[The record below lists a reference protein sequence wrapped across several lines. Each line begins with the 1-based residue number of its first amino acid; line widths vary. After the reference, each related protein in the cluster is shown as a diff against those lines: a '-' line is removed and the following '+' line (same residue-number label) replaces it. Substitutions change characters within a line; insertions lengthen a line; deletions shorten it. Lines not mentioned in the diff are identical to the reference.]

1 MKTDR
6 SLSWLRDAVGGI
18 KYKPDRKRVEKELY
32 EHLIAR
38 NEDFL
43 AQGVPEREAD
53 ELVVKA
59 MGDPEETRR
68 MLAEVY
74 KPFWGNVINTLR
86 TLIII
91 ALIWAVFFLF
101 SARNNY
107 NVFLEMKAYAP
118 PEGTVIERTIPQS
131 VSVRCGDYRFR
142 VLRASRARNAEGE
155 SRLIIELRA
164 FTPDPLLGGPEWDY
178 FRAPTLI
185 DSKGNVGRIGV
196 SPTRSLVFTHRWM
209 LCYGGIDEEA
219 EWAMLTLPSPEGPQ
233 TVPID
238 LRGAAP

>member
-32 EHLIAR
+32 EHLISR

-68 MLAEVY
+68 LLAEVY
-74 KPFWGNVINTLR
+74 KPFWGYVVATLR
-86 TLIII
+86 TLVII
-91 ALIWAVFFLF
+91 ALLWAVFALIANRFFFLNI
-101 SARNNY
+101 SS
-107 NVFLEMKAYAP
+107 YAP
-118 PEGTVIERTIPQS
+118 QEGTVIERTIPQS
-131 VSVRCGDYRFR
+131 ASVKCGDYRFR
-142 VLRASRARNAEGE
+142 VLRASFARDAEGDGE
-155 SRLIIELRA
+155 LIVELRA
-164 FTPDPLLGGPEWDY
+164 FTPDPFLGGPRWSY
-178 FRAPTLI
+178 YHAPALV
-185 DSKGNVGRIGV
+185 DSEGNVGRIGV
-196 SPTRSLVFTHRWM
+196 SPTRELVFTTRWM
-209 LCYGGIDEEA
+209 LCFSGVDEDA

-233 TVPID
+233 TVPVS
-238 LRGAAP
+238 LKGASP

>member
-59 MGDPEETRR
+59 MGDPQETRR
-68 MLAEVY
+68 LLAEVH
-74 KPFWGNVINTLR
+74 KPFWGYVVRTLR
-86 TLIII
+86 TLVIIS
-91 ALIWAVFFLF
+91 LIWALFFLITNKYF
-101 SARNNY
+101 FTQIGS
-107 NVFLEMKAYAP
+107 YAP
-118 PEGTVIERTIPQS
+118 PEGTVVERTIPQS
-131 VSVRCGDYRFR
+131 ESVRCGDYNFR
-142 VLRASRARNAEGE
+142 VLRASFAKDAAGD
-155 SRLIIELRA
+155 SCLIVELRA
-164 FTPDPLLGGPEWDY
+164 FTPDPFLGGPQWSYD
-178 FRAPTLI
+178 RAPTLV

-196 SPTRSLVFTHRWM
+196 SPSRSLVFTSRWM
-209 LCYGGIDEEA
+209 LCFGGVDEKA

-233 TVPID
+233 TVPIT
-238 LRGAAP
+238 LREVSP

>member
-18 KYKPDRKRVEKELY
+18 KYKPDRKRVAKELY

-53 ELVVKA
+53 ELVVRA

-74 KPFWGNVINTLR
+74 KPFWGNVIIALR
-86 TLIII
+86 TLVVI
-91 ALIWAVFFLF
+91 ALIWAVLALVANRFFF
-101 SARNNY
+101 DNMSG
-107 NVFLEMKAYAP
+107 YAP
-118 PEGTVIERTIPQS
+118 REGTVIERTIPQS
-131 VSVRCGDYRFR
+131 ASVRCGDYRFR
-142 VLRASRARNAEGE
+142 VLRASFARDAEGE
-155 SRLIIELRA
+155 SCLLVELRA
-164 FTPDPLLGGPEWDY
+164 TTLDPFLGGPKWY
-178 FRAPTLI
+178 YYHAPTLI

-196 SPTRSLVFTHRWM
+196 SPTRELVFTTRW
-209 LCYGGIDEEA
+209 LLSFGGVDENA

-233 TVPID
+233 TVPIS
-238 LRGAAP
+238 LWEASP

>member
-68 MLAEVY
+68 LLAEVY
-74 KPFWGNVINTLR
+74 KPFWGNVIIALR
-86 TLIII
+86 TLVVI
-91 ALIWAVFFLF
+91 ALILAVL
-101 SARNNY
+101 ALAGTRNNY
-107 NVFLEMKAYAP
+107 NVFLEMKAYGL

-131 VSVRCGDYRFR
+131 ESVRCGDYRFR

-155 SRLIIELRA
+155 SVLVVELRA
-164 FTPDPLLGGPEWDY
+164 FTPDPFLGGPEWNY
-178 FRAPTLI
+178 FNAPTLI
-185 DSKGNVGRIGV
+185 DSRGNVSRSY
-196 SPTRSLVFTHRWM
+196 SPCLSLVFTHRWM
-209 LCYGGIDEEA
+209 LSYGGVDENA

-238 LRGAAP
+238 LRGAGT

>member
-74 KPFWGNVINTLR
+74 KPFWGNVINALLTLVV
-86 TLIII
+86 I
-91 ALIWAVFFLF
+91 ALIWAVFALVTNRY
-101 SARNNY
+101 A
-107 NVFLEMKAYAP
+107 FLEMSSYAP
-118 PEGTVIERTIPQS
+118 PEGTVVERTIPQS
-131 VSVRCGDYRFR
+131 ASVRCGDYRFR
-142 VLRASRARNAEGE
+142 VLRASFAENEAGE
-155 SRLIIELRA
+155 STQLDR
-164 FTPDPLLGGPEWDY
+164 
-178 FRAPTLI
+178 
-185 DSKGNVGRIGV
+185 
-196 SPTRSLVFTHRWM
+196 
-209 LCYGGIDEEA
+209 
-219 EWAMLTLPSPEGPQ
+219 
-233 TVPID
+233 
-238 LRGAAP
+238 

>member
-107 NVFLEMKAYAP
+107 NVFLEMKAYAL
-118 PEGTVIERTIPQS
+118 PEGTVVERTIPQS
-131 VSVRCGDYRFR
+131 ESVRCGDYRFR
-142 VLRASRARNAEGE
+142 VLRASFARDAEGE
-155 SRLIIELRA
+155 SCLLVELRA
-164 FTPDPLLGGPEWDY
+164 TTLDPFLGGPKWY
-178 FRAPTLI
+178 YYQAPVLI
-185 DSKGNVGRIGV
+185 DNKGNAGRIGV
-196 SPTRSLVFTHRWM
+196 SPTRELVFTTRWL
-209 LCYGGIDEEA
+209 LCFSGVDEKA

-233 TVPID
+233 TVPIS
-238 LRGAAP
+238 LREASP

>member
-18 KYKPDRKRVEKELY
+18 KYKPDRKRVERELY

-74 KPFWGNVINTLR
+74 KPFWGNVINTLL
-86 TLIII
+86 TLVII
-91 ALIWAVFFLF
+91 ALIWAVF
-101 SARNNY
+101 AIVTNRY
-107 NVFLEMKAYAP
+107 AFLEISSYAP

-131 VSVRCGDYRFR
+131 ASVLCGDYRFR
-142 VLRASRARNAEGE
+142 VLRASFARDAEGE
-155 SRLIIELRA
+155 SCLLVELRA
-164 FTPDPLLGGPEWDY
+164 TTLNPFLGGPKWY
-178 FRAPTLI
+178 YYHAPALV
-185 DSKGNVGRIGV
+185 DSRGNAGRMGV
-196 SPTRSLVFTHRWM
+196 SPTRELVFTTRW
-209 LCYGGIDEEA
+209 LLSFSGVDEGA

-233 TVPID
+233 TVPIS
-238 LRGAAP
+238 LWEASP

>member
-18 KYKPDRKRVEKELY
+18 KYRPDRKRVEKELY

-74 KPFWGNVINTLR
+74 KPFWGNVINTLL
-86 TLIII
+86 TLVVI
-91 ALIWAVFFLF
+91 ALIWAVFALVTNRY
-101 SARNNY
+101 A
-107 NVFLEMKAYAP
+107 FLEMSSYAP
-118 PEGTVIERTIPQS
+118 PEGTVVERTIPQS
-131 VSVRCGDYRFR
+131 ASVRCGDYRFR
-142 VLRASRARNAEGE
+142 VLRASFAKNEAGE
-155 SRLIIELRA
+155 SRLIVELRA
-164 FTPDPLLGGPEWDY
+164 FTPDPLLGGPKWDY
-178 FRAPTLI
+178 YHAPTLI
-185 DSKGNVGRIGV
+185 DSRGNVGRIGV
-196 SPTRSLVFTHRWM
+196 SPQRSLVFTSRWM
-209 LCYGGIDEEA
+209 LCYGGIDENA

-233 TVPID
+233 TVPIS
-238 LRGAAP
+238 LREVSP